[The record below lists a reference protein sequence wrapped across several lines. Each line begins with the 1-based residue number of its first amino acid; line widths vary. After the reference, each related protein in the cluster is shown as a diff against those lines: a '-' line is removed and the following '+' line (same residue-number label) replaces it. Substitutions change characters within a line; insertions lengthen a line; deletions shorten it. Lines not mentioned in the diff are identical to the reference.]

1 MFPIADTAG
10 RPIAFSGRILHPD
23 EKSAKYVNSPDTPL
37 FNKSDVLFGI
47 DKAKNFI
54 RKYNFTILVEG
65 QFDVIMMHQAGF
77 RNTVGVSG
85 TALADTLTGAHGVNN
100 LGLVKRLSNNLILAF
115 DADTAGIKAAKRSA
129 DIALGLG
136 MDVKVVSI
144 PGVKDPAD
152 FIRAEG
158 RAGFEKLLR
167 EAVHVIEFSVRKIT
181 ESAKDTRE
189 VGKRIAEEVLPSIAK
204 LQSEIEKSYFIK
216 RTSDMTNIDEAVLW
230 RDLEKIN
237 IPDQESLR
245 MSLPGQAGKNVKG
258 DQSRTEIIERK
269 LFGLYYAKNEDETL
283 HEALQKIMGVSTFE
297 TQKAHYEPVRQELVF
312 ESEIEIGESGEGLAE
327 MLANLE
333 EDYLLAEIEEIKV
346 RLKRAEVEA
355 DDDEAEKLSVEYQNL
370 AKRVSE
376 IKNKR
381 YLNKF

>member
-1 MFPIADTAG
+1 MRLET
-10 RPIAFSGRILHPD
+10 L
-23 EKSAKYVNSPDTPL
+23 
-37 FNKSDVLFGI
+37 
-47 DKAKNFI
+47 
-54 RKYNFTILVEG
+54 
-65 QFDVIMMHQAGF
+65 
-77 RNTVGVSG
+77 RN
-85 TALADTLTGAHGVNN
+85 
-100 LGLVKRLSNNLILAF
+100 
-115 DADTAGIKAAKRSA
+115 
-129 DIALGLG
+129 
-136 MDVKVVSI
+136 
-144 PGVKDPAD
+144 
-152 FIRAEG
+152 
-158 RAGFEKLLR
+158 
-167 EAVHVIEFSVRKIT
+167 
-181 ESAKDTRE
+181 
-189 VGKRIAEEVLPSIAK
+189 
-204 LQSEIEKSYFIK
+204 
-216 RTSDMTNIDEAVLW
+216 
-230 RDLEKIN
+230 
-237 IPDQESLR
+237 
-245 MSLPGQAGKNVKG
+245 LPGQAGKNVKG